1 MARRLLTVLFSAL
14 LLTGTAAADNMD
26 DRKRAIDAQ
35 LSKVRSKISAANE
48 KEAVLTDQIAVVTSR
63 IRALQD
69 DVDTAR
75 ARVATLEEEL
85 TGYKNRL
92 ARLQLVYELQTEKLE
107 LLREQ
112 QSVAERRLADRLV
125 AIYQSDDPDAI
136 EVVLASR
143 SFTDLLDQLEYLR
156 DLGELDKRIAGQ
168 VKAAKIAARKA
179 RTRTERTRVTVGRIT
194 RAVEAR
200 TNEQRVVRDRLV
212 ASQEQLASARADK
225 KRTLATV
232 TSQER
237 DLVEREELLER
248 ESAELTARIQA
259 SQSSSPSLPRAAS
272 SSGFI
277 WPVNGT
283 LTSPFG
289 WRWGR
294 MHEGIDI
301 AAPGGTP
308 IAAAASG
315 VVIYA
320 GWLGGYGNLVVVDH
334 GGGIATAYGHQS
346 SIAVGNGQ
354 QVSQGQTIGYVGS
367 TGHSTGN
374 HLHFEVRV
382 QGAPV
387 DPLGYL

>member
-26 DRKRAIDAQ
+26 ERKRAIDAQ
-35 LSKVRSKISAANE
+35 LSKIRSKISAANA
-48 KEAVLTDQIAVVTSR
+48 KQGVLTDQISVVTSK

-69 DVDTAR
+69 DVDVAR
-75 ARVATLEEEL
+75 SRVATLEEEL

-112 QSVAERRLADRLV
+112 QAVAEQRLAERLV
-125 AIYQSDDPDAI
+125 AIYQSDDPDAV
-136 EVVLASR
+136 EVVLAAR
-143 SFTDLLDQLEYLR
+143 SFADLLDQLDYLR
-156 DLGELDKRIAGQ
+156 ELGEQDRRIATQ
-168 VKAAKIAARKA
+168 VEAAKIAARKA
-179 RTRTERTRVTVGRIT
+179 RTRTERTRLTVGRIT
-194 RAVEAR
+194 REVEAR
-200 TNEQRVVRDRLV
+200 TNEQRVVRDRLL
-212 ASQEQLASARADK
+212 ASQAQLASARTEK
-225 KRTLATV
+225 RRTLAV
-232 TSQER
+232 VESQER
-237 DLVEREELLER
+237 DLVHKEASLER
-248 ESAELTARIQA
+248 ESAELAATIQA
-259 SQSSSPSLPRAAS
+259 SQSSAPSLPRASS

-283 LTSPFG
+283 LTSTFG

-301 AAPGGTP
+301 AAPAGTP

-320 GWLGGYGNLVVVDH
+320 GWLGGYGNLVVIDH
-334 GGGIATAYGHQS
+334 GGGIATAYAHQS

-382 QGAPV
+382 QGAAV

>member
-35 LSKVRSKISAANE
+35 LSKIRSKISAADA
-48 KEAVLTDQIAVVTSR
+48 KEAVLTDQISVVTSK

-69 DVDTAR
+69 DVDSAR

-107 LLREQ
+107 LLRRQ
-112 QSVAERRLADRLV
+112 QAVAEQRLAERLV
-125 AIYQSDDPDAI
+125 AIYQSDDPDAL

-143 SFTDLLDQLEYLR
+143 SFTDLLDQLDYLHE
-156 DLGELDKRIAGQ
+156 LGNQDKQIATQ
-168 VKAAKIAARKA
+168 VKTAKIAARKA
-179 RTRTERTRVTVGRIT
+179 RTRTERTRLDVARTT
-194 RAVEAR
+194 RAVEQR
-200 TNEQRVVRDRLV
+200 TNEQRAVRDRLV
-212 ASQEQLASARADK
+212 TSQAQLASARADK
-225 KRTLATV
+225 RRTLATV
-232 TSQER
+232 EGQEAK
-237 DLVEREELLER
+237 LAEREQILEQ

-259 SQSSSPSLPRAAS
+259 SQSSSPSLPRAS
-272 SSGFI
+272 GSSGFI
-277 WPVNGT
+277 WPVNGV

-320 GWLGGYGNLVVVDH
+320 GWLGGYGNLVVIDH

-382 QGAPV
+382 QGRPV